1 MHPARSDPVNP
12 TFAAIDFETATSRAD
27 SACAIGLVRVV
38 DGAITHRTSCLLRP
52 PREEF
57 TFTHIHGIAW
67 RDVMA
72 APTFAEIWPEL
83 CALLDGA
90 RFLAAHNARFDRAVL
105 EACCRRAGLS
115 APALPFRC
123 TVQLARRVW
132 SLSPTTL
139 PVVCRRLGIPLRHH
153 DAGSDAEACARVVLA
168 AAQEKLRMGESKEPP
183 GTGRPRRRE
192 SPDDRVQEDR
202 HRRGP

>member
-1 MHPARSDPVNP
+1 M
-12 TFAAIDFETATSRAD
+12 
-27 SACAIGLVRVV
+27 
-38 DGAITHRTSCLLRP
+38 
-52 PREEF
+52 EF
-57 TFTHIHGIAW
+57 TYTHIHGIAW

-83 CALLDGA
+83 CTLLDGA

-105 EACCRRAGLS
+105 EACCRRAGLRV
-115 APALPFRC
+115 PALPFRC

-132 SLSPTTL
+132 GLSPTTL
-139 PVVCRRLGIPLRHH
+139 PAVCRRLGIPLRHH

-168 AAQEKLRMGESKEPP
+168 AAQEGLRMGESKEPP
-183 GTGRPRRRE
+183 EPGRPRRRE
-192 SPDDRVQEDR
+192 LRNDRVQEDR